1 MDMEDDSV
9 AILDDDEERELQEL
23 ERYINGGV
31 PGILPNQTRP
41 QSEILRAPSVSHL
54 STDSTLVTARSVV
67 RPASTV
73 ATTTVLHL
81 HHPRERRGNVILYD
95 KTPSTSYSFVKVVCV
110 FAGLTCRL
118 PVLRHKIAFFSVHKK
133 AEPTSYLPTSTS
145 PL

>member
-31 PGILPNQTRP
+31 PGILPLSSSAAATMRP

-95 KTPSTSYSFVKVVCV
+95 KTPSTSYSFVKVVYV
-110 FAGLTCRL
+110 YRVGGRD
-118 PVLRHKIAFFSVHKK
+118 
-133 AEPTSYLPTSTS
+133 
-145 PL
+145 